1 VVDFDLNSLF
11 MLRFHTDVL
20 GFSVSCAGA
29 SGIVGV
35 VGLGTLCAEVGD
47 SG

>member
-1 VVDFDLNSLF
+1 VDFDLNNLF

-20 GFSVSCAGA
+20 GFSASCAGA

-35 VGLGTLCAEVGD
+35 VGLGTLCAVVGD
-47 SG
+47 RG